1 MKAFWITMQ
10 IIKAVIAVIG
20 LCSSLFAKAP
30 HNTVTWNEIYN
41 IKDINATYVPQGIEV
56 YEDYVLF
63 SVHANDEK
71 SVLIVFKKED
81 NKTKLTYLFEVD
93 FPTEATH
100 TSDLN
105 ILDDTLYAMDYA
117 SNKIYAI
124 NLKKLL
130 EKKELVVESYF
141 YLNMKKTGS
150 FAFVKYE
157 DEVYVLV
164 SQFILTN
171 KLTVFKLE
179 ELKNETLEKSKIAFT
194 IKNNRFVQGLY
205 TKYNMLLIATNN
217 FGIDTIT
224 IVDIPKMMKS
234 RDVSHA
240 TMKTINA
247 PYKMVEDIA
256 IYQNTILTS
265 DEESFMIYQSQ
276 DLTK

>member
-1 MKAFWITMQ
+1 MQ